1 MTGSDRDARLA
12 RKLGAEYLATAR
24 SFGLFPVMDQE
35 KSCCVCG
42 VRDSR
47 VLSSTRLSSGEIVVV
62 CGSHELSHLR
72 ADTPAA
78 TVTELRA
85 LVGDRRTERE
95 RRTEADEL
103 ALHLHLAFSGDRR
116 ARDERRS

>member
-1 MTGSDRDARLA
+1 MS
-12 RKLGAEYLATAR
+12 E
-24 SFGLFPVMDQE
+24 E
-35 KSCCVCG
+35 KSCVVCG

-47 VLSSTRLSSGEIVVV
+47 VLSSTRLAKGEVVVV
-62 CGSHELSHLR
+62 CGSHELAHLR
-72 ADTPAA
+72 ADVPAQ
-78 TVTELRA
+78 TVSELRT

-103 ALHLHLAFSGDRR
+103 ALHLHLAFAGERR